1 MSYRIT
7 KINIHLIV
15 CFNCIILCDYSQF
28 LNNLGDNIVRTK
40 CCCSTTVRTA
50 ALCSI
55 FICQSFCYT
64 RLVIAIRKHIYT
76 LPAIIPHPT
85 ANYSAVSGFPANPA
99 YTLPH
104 VHRIGHYDVSLSDG
118 SAREVLHIPN
128 TQAVSAPVGH

>member
-28 LNNLGDNIVRTK
+28 LNNLGDNIIRTK

-76 LPAIIPHPT
+76 LPALLLFLHRKASFSSLYILFIMDTPQPSLLPAIIPHRA

-104 VHRIGHYDVSLSDG
+104 SHRI
-118 SAREVLHIPN
+118 
-128 TQAVSAPVGH
+128 